1 MNSDL
6 LIAIC
11 RWNWGNG
18 KWEMRNEKSE
28 IGNEPRPLTFYFRL
42 PTSEFRPQTS
52 YLRLT
57 SIMKSDLQIANCA
70 VNSSG

>member
-11 RWNWGNG
+11 RWKWGNGEMG
-18 KWEMRNEKSE
+18 KWEMGNEKSE

-42 PTSEFRPQTS
+42 PTSDFRPQTS
-52 YLRLT
+52 DLRLT
-57 SIMKSDLQIANCA
+57 SD
-70 VNSSG
+70 